1 VATKLEELAVELL
14 ALPASE
20 RALLAKQLIL
30 SLEES
35 RASDS
40 EALWLEE
47 AERRSREL
55 SEGTVKG
62 APAEE
67 VFERARRQFR

>member
-1 VATKLEELAVELL
+1 MAVKLEELAIELL
-14 ALPASE
+14 GLPASD
-20 RALLAKQLIL
+20 RALLARQLIL

-55 SEGTVKG
+55 SEGTVEG
-62 APAEE
+62 VPVEE
-67 VFERARRQFR
+67 VFERARRQL

>member
-1 VATKLEELAVELL
+1 MATKLEQIAVELL
-14 ALPASE
+14 ALPASD

-30 SLEES
+30 SLEEC

-55 SEGTVKG
+55 SEGRVAG
-62 APAEE
+62 VPAEK
-67 VFERARRQFR
+67 VFKRARREFS

>member
-1 VATKLEELAVELL
+1 MAAKLEELAVELL
-14 ALPASE
+14 ALPASD

-55 SEGTVKG
+55 CEGTVKG
-62 APAEE
+62 APAVE
-67 VFERARRQFR
+67 VFERARRQL